1 LTTRLNRH
9 IIFFKKRTLIIFSA
23 FNMKYKHFSSLL
35 IFLLVWVILESL
47 SWGGQVVTEDA
58 RQWAKKVLQ
67 EEKALE
73 AVKGQNTLAVLY
85 FHNKT
90 GRPDLD
96 PVQKGLTLMLI
107 TDLSTLEG
115 LQIVERTRLQALTE
129 EMGLGTSGLVEP
141 GTAPRVG
148 KILGAE
154 WLVGGD
160 ILRREPVELRVQSDL
175 LDVPASKSL
184 GQQSS
189 EGALSELFRIEKDLL
204 FKIIKLLKIE
214 LTPEQQ
220 AALRKPCSTN
230 NKALMSFFKGLSAS
244 DEGDYEGAAE
254 LYEKALKNDPGICE
268 AAPALK
274 ELQALGLVSVKTKSG
289 ELLRSLKDQTSLTD
303 QLGTEDIE
311 KRESGPETTPSP
323 VSIELQF

>member
-1 LTTRLNRH
+1 
-9 IIFFKKRTLIIFSA
+9 
-23 FNMKYKHFSSLL
+23 MKYKHVNILSGA
-35 IFLLVWVILESL
+35 LLVLVIFTSL

-58 RQWAKKVLQ
+58 KLWARKAVQ

-73 AVKGQNTLAVLY
+73 TVTGKNTLAILY
-85 FHNKT
+85 FHNNT

-96 PVQKGLTLMLI
+96 PVRKGLTMMLI

-148 KILGAE
+148 KLLGAE
-154 WLVGGD
+154 WLMGGD
-160 ILRREPVELRVQSDL
+160 IMSGKPVELRILSDL
-175 LDVPASKSL
+175 LDVPSSKSL
-184 GQQSS
+184 GQQSA
-189 EGALSELFRIEKDLL
+189 EGGLSDLFRMEKDLL
-204 FKIIKLLKIE
+204 FDIIKSLKIK

-230 NKALMSFFKGLSAS
+230 NKALMSFFKGIDAS
-244 DEGDYEGAAE
+244 DRGDYEGAAE
-254 LYEKALKNDPGICE
+254 QYEKALKNDPGICE

-274 ELQALGLVSVKTKSG
+274 ELQVLGLVSLKGKTG
-289 ELLRSLKDQTSLTD
+289 ELLKSLKEQTSLTD
-303 QLGTEDIE
+303 QLSTEDTE
-311 KRESGPETTPSP
+311 KRESGPESTPSP
-323 VSIELQF
+323 VSIGVQF